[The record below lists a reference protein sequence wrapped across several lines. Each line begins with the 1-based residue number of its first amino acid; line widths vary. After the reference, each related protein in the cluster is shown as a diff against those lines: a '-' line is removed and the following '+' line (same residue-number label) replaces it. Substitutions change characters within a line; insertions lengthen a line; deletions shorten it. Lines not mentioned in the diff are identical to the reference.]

1 MEDQQDIMV
10 EGVTAFAPSP
20 AASYRYVIELK
31 GSKMSIRMED
41 RTSKKQWYKC
51 DMAKTDYVSTANAIP
66 DATVADY
73 VKCFQDTLNSDLG
86 DSDAQRKLYTLNGGS
101 RRLELAVKIRVLRST
116 WMAKYTFDLDPVSVE
131 RIDILESKLH
141 DQQDEVEK
149 LRSDLLNG
157 PSPQHVQLE
166 ASTKDAQLRLLWKSI
181 DSVGFVVNG
190 SDGVVKV
197 CDSGLYTMSAIINS
211 APGSFQHKAQLL
223 VNGKSVQSVYC
234 NCSYTGGNQKTTS
247 LSFTTA
253 LSEGDEVAV
262 QCDSNLFDTSYLS
275 IVRVGN

>member
-73 VKCFQDTLNSDLG
+73 VK
-86 DSDAQRKLYTLNGGS
+86 RKLYTLNGGS